1 MFSWGT
7 AEEQSAI
14 DNKEYL
20 SKFYKNIDNK
30 FSKVKYIEKFDSLV
44 NFKFTKK
51 YNLIFKKNDENY
63 YLDPNLSF
71 KNEYLNKQIATDCL
85 MTMLRKNPDKFFL
98 IIDELQIFDIDY
110 SSESNA
116 QIWHRQFQFNQQY
129 LLDSDIKPI
138 ENKKHWFG
146 CILGRTD
153 YFRTVFFEWFIKN
166 NLHKNNLISYGCY
179 DAYDRNVSTDTA
191 QNNFKNSSGNETY
204 KKLIPFNNF
213 EKETPKILANR
224 SSLTTDFV
232 NCFANII
239 FETFG
244 MHSDTNFLYFS
255 ERSYKPF
262 IQGNYPIIISSYG
275 SMSRMAS
282 KGFIIPD
289 YINWQIWDYLPMDQL
304 HFSTIDI
311 ICNQLKELF
320 EKYKLEDIQ
329 NDWYPYAIKNYER
342 MHNFKD
348 LNEKEEKTIC
358 NWIRS
363 ACQ

>member
-71 KNEYLNKQIATDCL
+71 KDDLLNKQIATDCL

-110 SSESNA
+110 SSVSNA

-146 CILGRTD
+146 CILGRSD
-153 YFRTVFFEWFIKN
+153 HFRTVFFELFIKN

-179 DAYDRNVSTDTA
+179 GAYDRNVSIDTA
-191 QNNFKNSSGNETY
+191 QDNFKNSSGSETY

-239 FETFG
+239 FETYG
-244 MHSDTNFLYFS
+244 MNSGKNFLYFS

-275 SMSRMAS
+275 SMSKMVS

-289 YINWQIWDYLPMDQL
+289 YINWQIWDHLPMDQL
-304 HFSTIDI
+304 HFSTVDI

-342 MHNFKD
+342 MHNLKD
-348 LNEKEEKTIC
+348 LNEKEEKAIC